1 MDIEYMDILGKN
13 HQFRLLI
20 WTSFIGQFVRQVGG
34 KGDGVKDG
42 MGCIVIVI
50 ASCQYHFI
58 RMHENLVQHPSNN
71 IISILVTEVPNI

>member
-1 MDIEYMDILGKN
+1 MDIIGKN
-13 HQFRLLI
+13 HQVRLLI

-34 KGDGVKDG
+34 KGDRVKDE
-42 MGCIVIVI
+42 MGCIVI

-71 IISILVTEVPNI
+71 FVLILVTEGPNI